1 MTSKIRFRGATS
13 GFVELAAPDAAGSNT
28 LVLPTG
34 NGTSGQYLQTNG
46 SGALSWATV
55 TTPTTNWVQGT
66 SQNLNTLTT
75 VTFTSIPSNVD
86 SIIAQLNQATVPS
99 SNQPGI
105 RVGTSA
111 DGVISTGYQ
120 VTTGHLGGA
129 NTNYPS
135 FAYQTN
141 GFNFNGFNNVQQDYT
156 AVWEL
161 RRISS
166 ASNVWSARHSGVSPT
181 NWNNWMTLSVGL
193 ISLGSA
199 LDRIQFYTTGGS
211 AFGGGSA
218 NVSYITR

>member
-1 MTSKIRFRGATS
+1 MALRLNGQTS
-13 GFVELAAPDAAGSNT
+13 GYVELEAPATAGSNT
-28 LVLPTG
+28 LTLPDG
-34 NGTSGQYLQTNG
+34 GGSSGQYLQTNG

-55 TTPTTNWVQGT
+55 TSPTTNWVQGT

-86 SIIAQLNQATVPS
+86 SIVALLNQATVPS

-105 RVGTSA
+105 RVGTAA
-111 DGVISTGYQ
+111 DGVISTGYE
-120 VTTGHLGGA
+120 VTTGHLGGG
-129 NTNYPS
+129 NSNYPS
-135 FAYQTN
+135 FSFQTN
-141 GFNFNGFNNVQQDYT
+141 GFNFNGFANIQQNYT

-181 NWNNWMTLSVGL
+181 NWYTWMTQSVGF

>member
-1 MTSKIRFRGATS
+1 MTLRLNGSTS
-13 GFVELAAPDAAGSNT
+13 GYVEIDAPAVAGSNT
-28 LVLPTG
+28 LTLPNG
-34 NGTSGQYLQTNG
+34 NGTNGQYLQTAGNG
-46 SGALSWATV
+46 VLSWATV
-55 TTPTTNWVQGT
+55 TAPTTNWTQGT

-75 VTFTSIPSNVD
+75 ATFTSIPSNVD
-86 SIIAQLNQATVPS
+86 SIIVQLNQATVGA

-105 RVGTSA
+105 RVGTLA

-135 FAYQTN
+135 FNYQTN

-156 AVWEL
+156 GVWEL

-166 ASNVWSARHSGVSPT
+166 VSHIWFARHSGLSPT
-181 NWNNWMTLSVGL
+181 NWSNWTSISAGL
-193 ISLGSA
+193 VSLGSA
-199 LDRIQFYTTGGS
+199 LDRIQFYTTGGA

>member
-1 MTSKIRFRGATS
+1 MS
-13 GFVELAAPDAAGSNT
+13 T
-28 LVLPTG
+28 LKTTFIQKVG
-34 NGTSGQYLQTNG
+34 NGTAAFELPAADGSAGQVLSTNG
-46 SGALSWATV
+46 SGALSFATV
-55 TTPTTNWVQGT
+55 TSPTTNWVQGT

-86 SIIAQLNQATVPS
+86 SIVALLNQATVPS

-105 RVGTSA
+105 RVGTA
-111 DGVISTGYQ
+111 ANGVISTGYQ

-129 NTNYPS
+129 NTTYPS
-135 FAYQTN
+135 FSYQTN
-141 GFNFNGFNNVQQDYT
+141 GFNFNGFANVQQDYT
-156 AVWEL
+156 GVWEL

-181 NWNNWMTLSVGL
+181 NWNTYMTQSVGL

>member
-1 MTSKIRFRGATS
+1 MALRLNGSSS
-13 GFVELAAPDAAGSNT
+13 GYVELDVPAAAGSHT
-28 LVLPTG
+28 LTLPDG
-34 NGTSGQYLQTNG
+34 GGTSGQYLQTNG
-46 SGALSWATV
+46 SGALSWETV
-55 TTPTTNWVQGT
+55 TSPTTNWVQGT

-86 SIIAQLNQATVPS
+86 SIVALLNQATVPS

-105 RVGTSA
+105 RVGTAA
-111 DGVISTGYQ
+111 DGVISTGYE
-120 VTTGHLGGA
+120 VTTGHLGGG
-129 NTNYPS
+129 NSNYPS
-135 FAYQTN
+135 FSFQTN
-141 GFNFNGFNNVQQDYT
+141 GFNFNGFANIQQNYT

-181 NWNNWMTLSVGL
+181 NWNNWMTQSVGL